1 MVNKQMKQT
10 LIWSTEPNWPVL
22 VERKKVITLNLVE
35 LPLVQEN
42 KENPIPL
49 KVEQFMKVNGLVRL
63 EMDGESRLGLMGLN
77 MKVN

>member
-1 MVNKQMKQT
+1 
-10 LIWSTEPNWPVL
+10 

-49 KVEQFMKVNGLVRL
+49 KVEQFMKVSGLVRL